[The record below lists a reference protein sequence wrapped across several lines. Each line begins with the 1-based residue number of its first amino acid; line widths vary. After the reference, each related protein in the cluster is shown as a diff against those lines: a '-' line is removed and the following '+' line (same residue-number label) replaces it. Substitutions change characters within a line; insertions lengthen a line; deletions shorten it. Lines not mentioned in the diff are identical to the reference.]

1 MTAYFKFVLLCSKND
16 NEGDY
21 KAVSLATELKHV
33 VQQAKGLRENLK
45 DLRAILK
52 RIAVCMATK
61 PLQWL
66 QEFHQANVFI
76 KIKTILLE
84 AKTRYST
91 SEKNSNSYQSAQYNS
106 LNTTSNFQ
114 DSLSNKDT
122 KDLRLTQEI
131 KHECMKILRSFANT
145 PVSFKF

>member
-66 QEFHQANVFI
+66 QEFHQANGFI
-76 KIKTILLE
+76 NIKTILLE
-84 AKTRYST
+84 AKTKYSAIG
-91 SEKNSNSYQSAQYNS
+91 NSNAYQSAQYNS